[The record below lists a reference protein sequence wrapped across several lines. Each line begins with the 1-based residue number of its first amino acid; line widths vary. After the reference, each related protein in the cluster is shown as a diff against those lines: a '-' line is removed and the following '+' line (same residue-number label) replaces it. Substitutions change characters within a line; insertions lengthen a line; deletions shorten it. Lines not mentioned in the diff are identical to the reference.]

1 MAKNYDDLASGVL
14 AGVGGTSNVDS
25 LVHCATRLRF
35 TLKDDGKA
43 DVARLKQL
51 SGVINVLQSGG
62 QTQVVIGNAVPEVY
76 AAVVRTGGITEAGDD
91 SGSSGGGRKNRNIA
105 AAFVDMISGIFAPV
119 LAAMAGAGILK
130 GLLIL
135 ATTLSWTTDTSGTYT
150 ILYAAADG
158 VFYFLPMLLA
168 VTAARKF
175 KSDQFVAMGLAAA
188 LVYPTL
194 VAAYGA
200 GTDLE
205 FLGIPVQL
213 ASYTSSV
220 IPIIVAVYVLSRLE
234 RVLRRALPDFA
245 KNFLTPL
252 IELAIMVPATLLVIG
267 PITTWLG
274 SVLASGYTALV
285 GFNPTIAGFILG
297 GLWPLFVL
305 FGLHYGFVPIVFNNI
320 AQYGR
325 DTLFVITGPNNM
337 AQAGATIGVF
347 LKTKNK
353 DLKALSGAAGLSAV
367 FAGITEPAIY
377 GVTLK
382 YKRPFIIGSVFSA
395 IAGAIVATA
404 GTGTPALV
412 GTAILT
418 LPAYIGQGF
427 VAFLIAC
434 AIAFFGAAIVT
445 YFFGFHDGMITSDA
459 PAATPAVDAD
469 APHQDLVAPVSGE
482 LVALSSVGDAMFA
495 GGDLGQGIGVLPSD
509 GRVVAPVDGVVTS
522 VFPTRHAFGM
532 RAADGTE
539 LLVHIGFNTVA
550 LQGEHF
556 EALVGDGQAVRAGDT
571 VVQVDLAAVA
581 AAGYDTTTVVVVT
594 GEGADA
600 LDPVAVSGTVVAGQD
615 VVLRRVS
622 DAVPQGAA

>member
-1 MAKNYDDLASGVL
+1 MAKNYDELASGVI
-14 AGVGGTSNVDS
+14 AGVGGAANVDS

-35 TLKDDGKA
+35 TLRDDARA
-43 DVARLKQL
+43 DVPRLKQL
-51 SGVINVLQSGG
+51 PGVISVLQTGG

-76 AAVVRTGGITEAGDD
+76 QAVVRAGGIGGSGD
-91 SGSSGGGRKNRNIA
+91 GGDMPTDRKRRNIA

-135 ATTLSWTTDTSGTYT
+135 ATTAGWTTEDSGTYT

-158 VFYFLPMLLA
+158 VFYFLPLLLGA
-168 VTAARKF
+168 TAARKF
-175 KSDQFVAMGLAAA
+175 KTDQFVAMGLGAG

-194 VAAYGA
+194 VAAYSDGSR
-200 GTDLE
+200 LE

-213 ASYTSSV
+213 ASYTTSV
-220 IPIIVAVYVLSRLE
+220 IPIIAAVYVLSRLD
-234 RVLRRALPDFA
+234 RLLRRLLPDFA

-252 IELAIMVPATLLVIG
+252 IELALMLPATLIVIG

-274 SVLASGYTALV
+274 ATLADGYSALV

-297 GLWPLFVL
+297 GLWPLFVM

-320 AQYGR
+320 SQFGR

-353 DLKALSGAAGLSAV
+353 DLKALSGASGLSAL

-377 GVTLK
+377 GVTLRF
-382 YKRPFIIGSVFSA
+382 KRPFIIGAAFSA

-434 AIAFFGAAIVT
+434 GIAFFGSAIVT
-445 YFFGFHDGMITSDA
+445 YLFGYSDRMLQDGEA
-459 PAATPAVDAD
+459 PGDRAEAGSTEGM
-469 APHQDLVAPVSGE
+469 VAPVSGDVVP
-482 LVALSSVGDAMFA
+482 LVEVDDAVFA
-495 GGDLGQGIGVLPSD
+495 SGTLGRGIGIRPSE
-509 GRVVAPVDGVVTS
+509 GRIVAPADGVITS
-522 VFPTRHAFGM
+522 VFPTGHAFGL
-532 RAADGTE
+532 RTADGTE
-539 LLVHIGFNTVA
+539 VLVHVGLNTVELA
-550 LQGEHF
+550 GRHF
-556 EALVGDGQAVRAGDT
+556 EVMVQDGQAVRAGDP
-571 VVQVDLAAVA
+571 VLAVDLAAVA
-581 AAGYDTTTVVVVT
+581 AAGYDTTTVFLVT
-594 GEGADA
+594 GEHADQV
-600 LDPVAVSGTVVAGQD
+600 DPVADSGAVVAGRD
-615 VVLRRVS
+615 TVLRPVT
-622 DAVPQGAA
+622 APVPGGVV